1 MELLLSGTSID
12 EEGAGQQQQQP
23 AVLLDLRTQDRWW
36 MVAVF
41 CRSSLSP
48 ETPVTEIRE
57 ERREVPCIVSS
68 SSEDDCGQQ
77 QPGLSGVCWYQGPP
91 PAQGLQTKLYKVTE
105 SRHIRYTYLIF
116 CILCILALVRSGAC
130 EIVED
135 PDVSASGGRQ
145 SVMQMPAAVVS
156 VSVSRMRI
164 LTLQMLIPSLLSRA
178 PCSGARAGG
187 VKRA

>member
-1 MELLLSGTSID
+1 MELRLSGASID

-77 QPGLSGVCWYQGPP
+77 QPGLSGVCWY
-91 PAQGLQTKLYKVTE
+91 KVTE

-116 CILCILALVRSGAC
+116 CILYSVYSGTCEERS
-130 EIVED
+130 
-135 PDVSASGGRQ
+135 
-145 SVMQMPAAVVS
+145 M
-156 VSVSRMRI
+156 
-164 LTLQMLIPSLLSRA
+164 
-178 PCSGARAGG
+178 
-187 VKRA
+187 

>member
-77 QPGLSGVCWYQGPP
+77 QPRLSGVCS
-91 PAQGLQTKLYKVTE
+91 TKLYKVTE

-116 CILCILALVRSGAC
+116 CILYSVYSGTCEERS
-130 EIVED
+130 
-135 PDVSASGGRQ
+135 
-145 SVMQMPAAVVS
+145 M
-156 VSVSRMRI
+156 
-164 LTLQMLIPSLLSRA
+164 
-178 PCSGARAGG
+178 
-187 VKRA
+187 

>member
-1 MELLLSGTSID
+1 MELRLSGASID
-12 EEGAGQQQQQP
+12 EEGAGQQQP

-77 QPGLSGVCWYQGPP
+77 QPGLSGVCWY
-91 PAQGLQTKLYKVTE
+91 KVTE

-116 CILCILALVRSGAC
+116 CILYSVYSGTCEERS
-130 EIVED
+130 
-135 PDVSASGGRQ
+135 
-145 SVMQMPAAVVS
+145 M
-156 VSVSRMRI
+156 
-164 LTLQMLIPSLLSRA
+164 
-178 PCSGARAGG
+178 
-187 VKRA
+187 

>member
-1 MELLLSGTSID
+1 MELRLSGASID

-48 ETPVTEIRE
+48 ETRVTEIRE

-77 QPGLSGVCWYQGPP
+77 QPGLSGVCS
-91 PAQGLQTKLYKVTE
+91 TKLYKVTE
-105 SRHIRYTYLIF
+105 SRHIRYTCLIF
-116 CILCILALVRSGAC
+116 YILCILALVRSGAC
-130 EIVED
+130 EIVKD
-135 PDVSASGGRQ
+135 PE
-145 SVMQMPAAVVS
+145 
-156 VSVSRMRI
+156 
-164 LTLQMLIPSLLSRA
+164 
-178 PCSGARAGG
+178 
-187 VKRA
+187 